1 MDGTGQLWILA
12 QVALAGLLG
21 GVIGL
26 ERELHGKPA
35 GLRTQM
41 LVAAAAALLVELGSL
56 LVNTYEAA
64 GVEQVRTDP
73 IRIIEAVVT
82 GISFIG
88 AGSIIFHRG
97 ESRIEGVT
105 TAATLLFTASIGV
118 CVGMHQLVLA
128 VGLTLL
134 VLAVLITLGRLE
146 RKLPYKKGATDT
158 PDA

>member
-1 MDGTGQLWILA
+1 MDHAQQLWILG
-12 QVALAGLLG
+12 QVAVAGLLG
-21 GVIGL
+21 GAIGL

-41 LVAAAAALLVELGSL
+41 LVAAAAALLVELGAL
-56 LVNTYEAA
+56 LVNLYEEA
-64 GVEQVRTDP
+64 GVEQVQSDP

-88 AGSIIFHRG
+88 AGSILFHRG

-105 TAATLLFTASIGV
+105 TAATLLFTAAIGIS
-118 CVGMHQLVLA
+118 VGLHQLVLA

-134 VLAVLITLGRLE
+134 VLVVLITLGRLE
-146 RKLPYKKGATDT
+146 RKLPYRAGATDK
-158 PDA
+158 PRS